1 MTSRTEE
8 RELPDMEALR
18 RKWALAERKRAVD
31 NLMWKCCVN
40 CEYYTQVVCLK
51 WNAAPPPTTL
61 VVGCEEY
68 IEHIP
73 F

>member
-1 MTSRTEE
+1 MTSQAEE
-8 RELPDMEALR
+8 LQR
-18 RKWALAERKRAVD
+18 RKWALAERYRAVD

-40 CEYYTQVVCLK
+40 CAFFDQKQAWCQK
-51 WNAAPPPTTL
+51 WSAQPPPMTI